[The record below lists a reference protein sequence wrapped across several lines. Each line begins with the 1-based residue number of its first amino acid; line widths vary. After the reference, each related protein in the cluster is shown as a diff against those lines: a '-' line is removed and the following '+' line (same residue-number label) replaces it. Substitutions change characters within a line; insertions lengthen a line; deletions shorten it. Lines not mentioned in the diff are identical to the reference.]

1 MCFFFFFKQK
11 TAYEMRISDWS
22 SDVCSSDLGADDF
35 QILLRAL
42 TVAHVAGHLL
52 VLEDLARIL
61 AVTRRT
67 VRAVRDGHAVCR
79 AQTAEVPALHR
90 ARKALALGAPGD
102 VDIMTSD
109 SSAERRVGEECV
121 STCRVRG
128 LQDQ

>member
-1 MCFFFFFKQK
+1 M
-11 TAYEMRISDWS
+11 
-22 SDVCSSDLGADDF
+22 
-35 QILLRAL
+35 LLRAL

-90 ARKALALGAPGD
+90 ARKALALGVPGD
-102 VDIMTSD
+102 VDILTSD
-109 SSAERRVGEECV
+109 KVIGRKLGSDVEQRILGHTELYDAQIGRA
-121 STCRVRG
+121 TCRERV
-128 LQDQ
+128 